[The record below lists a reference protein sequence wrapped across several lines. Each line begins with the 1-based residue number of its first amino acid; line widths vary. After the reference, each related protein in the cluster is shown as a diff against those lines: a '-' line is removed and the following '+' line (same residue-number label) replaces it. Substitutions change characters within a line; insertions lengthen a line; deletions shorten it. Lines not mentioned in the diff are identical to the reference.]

1 MADRKKNT
9 HVSDVLAEVFRRGG
23 MKRSM
28 RRAEAVLLWPQVVG
42 RDVARF
48 TEASSLQGGVLFVD
62 VSDSETA
69 MHLSL
74 QRERFLDVYRGKF
87 GVREVNDIRFRVG
100 LRVAP
105 PEPPPPP
112 PPPADPK
119 ELARLA
125 RGLGELELPEE
136 LAGGAMRAAKAM
148 LSYRA
153 RRRMEGWEPCPTCGA
168 LTDAEDLCE
177 TCRRYA
183 EEPRVRK
190 AAQTLAV
197 APLAAT
203 PLLSDDE
210 RAVATRLARER
221 LEEAVLE
228 LLPQVLA
235 DPALKG
241 ELEAV
246 ARCLLALR
254 LGKGPDELAEDDWAR
269 LEPRVARA
277 LGRWS

>member
-1 MADRKKNT
+1 MADRKNT
-9 HVSDVLAEVFRRGG
+9 HVADVLAEVFRRGG
-23 MKRSM
+23 MKRAV

-42 RDVARF
+42 PDVARF
-48 TEASSLQGGVLFVD
+48 TEAASLQGGVLFVD
-62 VSDSETA
+62 VGDSETA

-74 QRERFLDVYRGKF
+74 QRERFLNAYRGKF
-87 GVREVNDIRFRVG
+87 GVREVIDIRFRVG

-125 RGLGELELPEE
+125 RELGTLELPEE
-136 LAGGAMRAAKAM
+136 LAGGALRAAKAM
-148 LSYRA
+148 LGYRA
-153 RRRMEGWEPCPTCGA
+153 RRRADGWEPCPLCGA
-168 LTDAEDLCE
+168 LTDAGGPCE
-177 TCRRYA
+177 VCRRY
-183 EEPRVRK
+183 EGEPRVQ
-190 AAQTLAV
+190 AAARTLAV
-197 APLAAT
+197 APLAPT

-210 RAVATRLARER
+210 RAVAVHLARGR

-228 LLPQVLA
+228 LLPQVLS
-235 DPALKG
+235 DPAMKA

-254 LGKGPDELAEDDWAR
+254 LGKGPAELNEDDWAG

-277 LGRWS
+277 RGRWR